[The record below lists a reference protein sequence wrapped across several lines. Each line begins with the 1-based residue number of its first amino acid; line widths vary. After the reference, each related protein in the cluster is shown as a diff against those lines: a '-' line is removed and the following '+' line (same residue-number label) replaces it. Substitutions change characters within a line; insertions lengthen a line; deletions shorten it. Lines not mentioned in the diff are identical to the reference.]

1 MTPLAHASRLAF
13 TAVILLLAARTSAQN
28 TTPTAAPAADAPAT
42 GPYKVLKSD
51 KVGGLG
57 NWDYVYADAANR
69 RLYIPRGNRVD
80 VYDLDSLTPLG
91 NISNT
96 TSVHGVAVDPKSGH
110 AFCSSNPVVMWDAK
124 TLATI
129 KTIPVTGSPDGIL
142 FEPATERV
150 YILSHR
156 TPNVT
161 AIDAIS
167 GNIIG
172 TLDLGG
178 QPEQAAT
185 DGQGHVYIDL
195 EDQDAIAVVDA
206 NAFKLTGN
214 YDISSQGGGPGGLAL
229 DAKNRIL
236 FAACHDPQN
245 MVILNA
251 DTGKIITA
259 LPIGNGVDAA
269 EFNPNTL
276 EAFSS
281 QGDGTLTVIKE
292 SSPTSFAVEQTVQT
306 KSGAR
311 TSTLDTKTNQIYLV
325 TADRAPPTP
334 RPSAPAATPTSN
346 TTITTNTATS
356 SSNTTASTPASNT
369 TVATATPP
377 PSPPANGR
385 RGGRG
390 GRGAMVP
397 NSFTIIVVGN
407 AT

>member
-1 MTPLAHASRLAF
+1 MKYLTPLSRL
-13 TAVILLLAARTSAQN
+13 VITVGIALLASVASAQN
-28 TTPTAAPAADAPAT
+28 TTTAPAPAAAST
-42 GPYKVLKSD
+42 GPYKVLNTD
-51 KVGGLG
+51 KVGGMG
-57 NWDYVYADAANR
+57 NWDYVFADTDTR
-69 RLYIPRGNRVD
+69 QLYIPRSNRVD
-80 VYDLDSLTPLG
+80 VYDLDSLAPLG

-96 TSVHGVAVDPKSGH
+96 TSVHGVATDTKSGH
-110 AFCSSNPVVMWDAK
+110 AFCSSNPVVMWDTK

-129 KTIPVTGSPDGIL
+129 KTIPVNGSPDGIL

-167 GNIIG
+167 GNVVG

-178 QPEQAAT
+178 QPEQAAS

-206 NAFKLTGN
+206 TAFKLTGN
-214 YDISSQGGGPGGLAL
+214 YDISSQGGGPGGLAM

-236 FAACHDPQN
+236 FAACHDPAT

-259 LPIGNGVDAA
+259 LPIGTGVDAA

-292 SSPTSFAVEQTVQT
+292 NSPTDFVVEQNVKT

-325 TADRAPPTP
+325 TAERMARPPTP
-334 RPSAPAATPTSN
+334 PAAPAAT
-346 TTITTNTATS
+346 
-356 SSNTTASTPASNT
+356 ASAATPASNT
-369 TVATATPP
+369 TAAPAATPAASNTTANVATATPP
-377 PSPPANGR
+377 PPPPGPGQR
-385 RGGRG
+385 YRGGRG
-390 GRGAMVP
+390 GAMVP
-397 NSFTIIVVGN
+397 GSFTILVVGKS
-407 AT
+407 